1 MPRSLV
7 DRVISSYGAEGD
19 DAFRPVDIVE
29 FINSANEKA
38 VSMLTRM
45 EKNSGTTLRSLDQL
59 RFRQNITIENTPI
72 KENDYTVAEVPM
84 PPNFLDVLHSSFVD
98 KSEQSTRRMRE
109 LRTDQLTLLEMGNTK
124 PNWLESFYHIISD
137 ENGKLFEVYADHID
151 QNQDKIRVYYV
162 RRPVPIIET
171 DSSLPDLPEYLTQA
185 VIYGACEKMALKTED
200 ISVDSFS
207 NKFLSEL
214 KNNAI

>member
-1 MPRSLV
+1 MSRSIV
-7 DRVISSYGAEGD
+7 DRVISAYGAEGD
-19 DAFRPVDIVE
+19 DAFRPVDIIE

-59 RFRQNITIENTPI
+59 RYRENILIEDPTTE
-72 KENDYTVAEVPM
+72 ENGYKVAEVPM
-84 PPNFLDVLHSSFVD
+84 PTNFLDVLHSSYVD
-98 KSEQSTRRMRE
+98 MSEQSTRRMRE

-124 PNWLESFYHIISD
+124 PNWLESFYHIISN
-137 ENGKLFEVYADHID
+137 ETGKIFEVYADEISEGI
-151 QNQDKIRVYYV
+151 DKIRVYYV
-162 RRPVPIIET
+162 REPIAVTET
-171 DSSLPDLPEYLTQA
+171 DISLPDLPEYLTQA

-200 ISVDSFS
+200 ASIEAFA

>member
-1 MPRSLV
+1 MPRTIV
-7 DRVISSYGAEGD
+7 DRVISAYGAEGD
-19 DAFRPVDIVE
+19 DAFRPVDIIE

-45 EKNSGTTLRSLDQL
+45 EKNGGTTLRSLDQL
-59 RFRQNITIENTPI
+59 RFRKNILIEKEPI
-72 KENDYTVAEVPM
+72 QENDYMVAEVVM

-98 KSEQSTRRMRE
+98 QSEQSTRRMRE

-137 ENGKLFEVYADHID
+137 EDGKIFEVYADQID
-151 QNQDKIRVYYV
+151 HNQDKIRVYYV
-162 RRPVPIIET
+162 RQPVPVSESDI
-171 DSSLPDLPEYLTQA
+171 SLPDLPEYLTQA
-185 VIYGACEKMALKTED
+185 VIYGACEKMGLKMED
-200 ISVDSFS
+200 VTADAFA